1 MTDKAIEL
9 RAEILKALAL
19 PTRLKIL
26 EFLREGEKCVCE
38 IYPAVNGEQS
48 NISKHLSIMQKANL
62 LTSRKDG
69 IRVLF
74 SVKYREVFDIMDMVN
89 NLLRKYFKENV
100 QLMRTM

>member
-1 MTDKAIEL
+1 MTHKAIEL
-9 RAEILKALAL
+9 RAEILKALAQ

-38 IYPAVNGEQS
+38 IYLAVNGEQS

-62 LTSRKDG
+62 LSSRKDG

-74 SVKYREVFDIMDMVN
+74 SVKYREVFDIMDLVN
-89 NLLRKYFKENV
+89 HLLRKYFKENV